1 MFKMNVFF
9 VAVILGY
16 TVFGIHAFI
25 SEDLEPL
32 TDAIIKAINDLETT
46 WKAGG
51 NFNGH
56 NFNEIKN
63 LISNVTDNEAFE
75 TKTFNGKKL
84 PENFDA
90 RLEWPNCTS
99 IGKIYKQD
107 SCTPSWI
114 YASVGQI
121 ADRICIRTGVKIDVE
136 KTIVNY
142 FQLDPIE
149 PKTYIDK
156 MHALLDGPITIY
168 LDVYSDFFSYKSGI
182 YKRTSSK
189 KMGTHAIKIIGWGVE
204 NGVKYWLISNSWGTQ
219 WGDKGFFKIRRGE
232 GEFGVD
238 IRSVAVSISSGKMP
252 SSYDRYQLFYQ

>member
-1 MFKMNVFF
+1 MIKHYGNCNYNSANFFQAFKYWAANGVFT
-9 VAVILGY
+9 AKTNGSESCK
-16 TVFGIHAFI
+16 TPFGPC
-25 SEDLEPL
+25 LL
-32 TDAIIKAINDLETT
+32 
-46 WKAGG
+46 
-51 NFNGH
+51 
-56 NFNEIKN
+56 
-63 LISNVTDNEAFE
+63 DNE
-75 TKTFNGKKL
+75 
-84 PENFDA
+84 
-90 RLEWPNCTS
+90 
-99 IGKIYKQD
+99 
-107 SCTPSWI
+107 
-114 YASVGQI
+114 
-121 ADRICIRTGVKIDVE
+121 
-136 KTIVNY
+136 IVNY